1 MVSYQKAP
9 DKHIYIIIYMKY
21 LYKSLPEDRQP
32 NGFKFK
38 LGKWY
43 KHEGELEICKAGFHA
58 SKNFIDVFGFVIPYW
73 VAKVAVRGKS
83 IIQNDKE
90 CWEEM
95 KIVKWVKWTKK
106 DSVSL
111 AVFAAELVLNIYEN
125 KYPNDLRPRQ
135 AIEAA
140 KKVLKHDT
148 KKNRDAA
155 RYAAWAAWAAWG
167 ARDAAWAAR
176 YAARA
181 ARDAARDAAWDAAGY
196 VAGYAAG
203 DKILTKCHNFILKR
217 KGL

>member
-1 MVSYQKAP
+1 
-9 DKHIYIIIYMKY
+9 MKY
-21 LYKSLPEDRQP
+21 LYKSLPENRQP

-38 LGKWY
+38 VGKWY

-58 SKNFIDVFGFVIPYW
+58 SKNFIDAFGFVTPYW

-95 KIVKWVKWTKK
+95 KIVKWVKWTRK
-106 DSVSL
+106 DSISL
-111 AVFAAELVLNIYEN
+111 AVFAAELVLENYEN
-125 KYPNDLRPRQ
+125 KYSNDLRPRQ

-155 RYAAWAAWAAWG
+155 WAAGNAARGAWYAAG
-167 ARDAAWAAR
+167 DAAW
-176 YAARA
+176 YAAG
-181 ARDAARDAAWDAAGY
+181 D
-196 VAGYAAG
+196 AAG